1 MLRMTVS
8 EAVPEPRGLRG
19 ASGTLHG
26 SVRGGATL
34 LNARRLGSGL
44 IQVLTM
50 ISEGK
55 PLDEV
60 MAARPTAAYDATW
73 GQEASWTANDF
84 VPIVFHELGGG
95 RSTCNEAEIDAM
107 RMNRRDVIKDVAR
120 TVWSIVCLLGLSLA
134 VGPVPVS
141 AQLADDTLVGVIDF
155 HCHSGPDSRPRS
167 VTDIEIARLAKR
179 AGMRGL
185 VFKNHYTM
193 TADRAALAMQVV
205 EGIEIFGGVAL
216 NRAVGGLNAEAVR
229 QMTQFAGGRG
239 KVVWLPTFDAEY
251 WVTRGSSDG
260 PYVSVVTD
268 GKPAPE
274 LAEIFQLIADNDLVL
289 AMGHSSPEEALLLLS
304 EARSRGVRNI
314 LITHVLEQ
322 NPTRAQVQ
330 RMADQ
335 GAIMELVYPGV
346 RRFTIEDYI
355 EVIRAVGAQH
365 FLISSDLGQ
374 YLNPLHTDGLKDFI
388 TTLREHAIS
397 ESDIDMMARRNP
409 ARLLGLDP

>member
-1 MLRMTVS
+1 MALTV
-8 EAVPEPRGLRG
+8 GD
-19 ASGTLHG
+19 
-26 SVRGGATL
+26 
-34 LNARRLGSGL
+34 RLGHSDVTAL
-44 IQVLTM
+44 IGEGGMGQVYRATDT
-50 ISEGK
+50 K
-55 PLDEV
+55 LD
-60 MAARPTAAYDATW
+60 
-73 GQEASWTANDF
+73 
-84 VPIVFHELGGG
+84 
-95 RSTCNEAEIDAM
+95 
-107 RMNRRDVIKDVAR
+107 RDVALKVR
-120 TVWSIVCLLGLSLA
+120 SIVCLFVLSLA
-134 VGPVPVS
+134 FGPVPLF
-141 AQLADDTLVGVIDF
+141 AQLGDDTLVGVIDF

-216 NRAVGGLNAEAVR
+216 NRAVGGLNADAVR
-229 QMTQFAGGRG
+229 QMTQFSGGRG

-274 LAEIFQLIADNDLVL
+274 LAEIFQIIADNDLVL
-289 AMGHSSPEEALLLLS
+289 AMGHSSAEEALLLLS

-322 NPTRAQVQ
+322 NPTRAQVE

-346 RRFTIEDYI
+346 RRFTIEDYV
-355 EVIRAVGAQH
+355 EVIAAVGAQH

-388 TTLREHAIS
+388 TTLREQGIS
-397 ESDIDMMARRNP
+397 ESDIDMMARKNP